1 MKNTLGAV
9 LLSHARLWQH
19 HSAAKRAS
27 CELPTERNVNRHER
41 DDNTKMQNSKPHIF
55 LVSILALLIA
65 GLGGGVMVIRQRQVR
80 VGAEEGIRREIR
92 ENYEGVQE
100 VRAAIPTEVQN
111 ISGTVALLEQKETG
125 HAVDGSKAKIGLA
138 VLSLTNA
145 NWQAASVTGA
155 IGTVDYAT
163 VERFAG
169 AYFEQARL
177 AQLQTSTMESM
188 MSLSSYV
195 GHGEKIQ
202 AMSPAEARTAEIQAQ
217 ALLAHLKMMLRMTDG
232 LEGAYKTAL
241 GS

>member
-1 MKNTLGAV
+1 M
-9 LLSHARLWQH
+9 H
-19 HSAAKRAS
+19 
-27 CELPTERNVNRHER
+27 
-41 DDNTKMQNSKPHIF
+41 NSKPPIF
-55 LVSILALLIA
+55 LVAILALLIA
-65 GLGGGVMVIRQRQVR
+65 GLVGGAMVRQRHVR
-80 VGAEEGIRREIR
+80 IGAEEGMRQELR
-92 ENYEGVQE
+92 ENNEGVE
-100 VRAAIPTEVQN
+100 EMRAAIPTEIEN
-111 ISGTVALLEQKETG
+111 ISGTVTLLEQRQAG
-125 HAVDGSKAKIGLA
+125 HAVDGSKVKIGLA

-145 NWQAASVTGA
+145 NWQTASVTGA

-163 VERFAG
+163 VERFAA

-202 AMSPAEARTAEIQAQ
+202 AMSPAEARTAVIQAQ
-217 ALLAHLKMMLRMTDG
+217 ALLAHLRMMLRMTDG

>member
-1 MKNTLGAV
+1 
-9 LLSHARLWQH
+9 
-19 HSAAKRAS
+19 
-27 CELPTERNVNRHER
+27 
-41 DDNTKMQNSKPHIF
+41 MQNSKPPIF
-55 LVSILALLIA
+55 LVAILALLIA
-65 GLGGGVMVIRQRQVR
+65 GLVGGAMVMRQRHVR
-80 VGAEEGIRREIR
+80 VAAEEGIRQELR
-92 ENYEGVQE
+92 ENTEGVE
-100 VRAAIPTEVQN
+100 EMRAAIPAEIEN
-111 ISGTVALLEQKETG
+111 ISRTVALLEQRQAG
-125 HAVDGSKAKIGLA
+125 HAVDGSKVKIGLA

-145 NWQAASVTGA
+145 NWQTASVTGA

-163 VERFAG
+163 VERFAA

-217 ALLAHLKMMLRMTDG
+217 ALLAHLRMMLRMTDG
-232 LEGAYKTAL
+232 LEGAYKKAL

>member
-1 MKNTLGAV
+1 
-9 LLSHARLWQH
+9 
-19 HSAAKRAS
+19 
-27 CELPTERNVNRHER
+27 
-41 DDNTKMQNSKPHIF
+41 MQNSKPPIF
-55 LVSILALLIA
+55 LVAILALLIA
-65 GLGGGVMVIRQRQVR
+65 GLVGGAMVMRQRHVR
-80 VGAEEGIRREIR
+80 VAAEEGIRQELR
-92 ENYEGVQE
+92 ENTEGVE
-100 VRAAIPTEVQN
+100 EMRAAIPAEIEN
-111 ISGTVALLEQKETG
+111 ISRTVALLEQRQAG
-125 HAVDGSKAKIGLA
+125 HAVDGSKVKIGLA

-145 NWQAASVTGA
+145 NWQTASVTGA

-163 VERFAG
+163 VERFAA

-202 AMSPAEARTAEIQAQ
+202 AMSPAEARTAVIQAQ
-217 ALLAHLKMMLRMTDG
+217 TLLAHLRMMLRMTDG

>member
-1 MKNTLGAV
+1 M
-9 LLSHARLWQH
+9 H
-19 HSAAKRAS
+19 
-27 CELPTERNVNRHER
+27 
-41 DDNTKMQNSKPHIF
+41 NSKPPIF
-55 LVSILALLIA
+55 LVAILALLIT
-65 GLGGGVMVIRQRQVR
+65 GLVGGAMVIRQRHVR
-80 VGAEEGIRREIR
+80 VAAEEGIRQELR
-92 ENYEGVQE
+92 ENDEGVE
-100 VRAAIPTEVQN
+100 EMRAAIPTEIEN
-111 ISGTVALLEQKETG
+111 ISGTVTLLEQRQAG

-145 NWQAASVTGA
+145 DWQTASVTGA

-163 VERFAG
+163 VERFAA
-169 AYFEQARL
+169 AYFEQSRL

-202 AMSPAEARTAEIQAQ
+202 AMSPAEARTAVIQAQ
-217 ALLAHLKMMLRMTDG
+217 ALLAHLRMMLRMTDG